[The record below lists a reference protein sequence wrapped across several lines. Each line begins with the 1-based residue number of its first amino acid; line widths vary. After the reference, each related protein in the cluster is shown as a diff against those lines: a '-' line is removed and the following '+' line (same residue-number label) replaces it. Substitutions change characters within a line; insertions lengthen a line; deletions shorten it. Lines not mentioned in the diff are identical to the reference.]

1 MGRQGVEHATERSQI
16 RGRGGRIRENEWGPS
31 PLLSGKWRV
40 PMPGTV
46 QWQGGWVIPLD
57 WVSIDPRK
65 WDCQAIFGPL
75 DAWEKAGPAPCR
87 RAVLRAVQAIIGTID
102 RPLTP
107 DPIRQPSERK
117 WSESCSP
124 FPLTYIGHRSSKCFP
139 SSNRSI
145 LNSIIQSLNRANSLS
160 LLTRSF
166 ALNFLGEMFR
176 DCKR

>member
-1 MGRQGVEHATERSQI
+1 MGTEGVEHGRERSQI

-57 WVSIDPRK
+57 WISIAPQK

-75 DAWEKAGPAPCR
+75 EAWEQAGPALCR
-87 RAVLRAVQAIIGTID
+87 RAVLRAVQAIVGTID

-107 DPIRQPSERK
+107 DPIRHVSERK
-117 WSESCSP
+117 CESCSP
-124 FPLTYIGHRSSKCFP
+124 FLLTYIGHPFVYMFP
-139 SSNRSI
+139 
-145 LNSIIQSLNRANSLS
+145 IIQPLDLELHHPIAQSRQ
-160 LLTRSF
+160 F
-166 ALNFLGEMFR
+166 AFSPHAEFHVEFPWQDVPRL
-176 DCKR
+176 